1 MINIKKIEGIGDV
14 YQSKL
19 NDIGITSMDQLLE
32 NGAKPADRKKLEK
45 QTGISGKMILR
56 WVNMADLFRIKGI
69 GEEYSDL
76 LEAAGVDTVPEL
88 AQRNPDNLHLKMSE
102 VNQAKKL
109 VRQLP
114 ASSQVTEWV
123 SQAKSLPRK
132 VTY

>member
-32 NGAKPADRKKLEK
+32 NGAKPADRKKLET

-114 ASSQVTEWV
+114 ASSQVTEWI